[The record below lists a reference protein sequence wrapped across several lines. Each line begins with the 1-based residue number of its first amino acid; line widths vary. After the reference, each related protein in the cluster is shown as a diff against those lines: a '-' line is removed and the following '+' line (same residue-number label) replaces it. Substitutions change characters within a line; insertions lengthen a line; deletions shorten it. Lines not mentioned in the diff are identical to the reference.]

1 MSSNSNKLLPIALG
15 VIILLL
21 GLNAYFLANKV
32 SQGKVIEKQK
42 KELSEADKMQEE
54 LQLQY
59 DDAIEQLDAAA
70 AENEE
75 LRTQIDDQKRTLEK
89 QLRKAKSRINQ
100 LAAKENASITEF
112 AVARRMVDDFV
123 LQRNGFISEI
133 NNLKSQN
140 QSLTNQNVTLSQEKT
155 VLTETKVKLETA
167 VVEKTKLTE
176 ELSAEKSVLEE
187 TQAKLQKKVEL
198 GSILSANTVKATGV
212 KEKKKSDVNT
222 DLAKRSDRLMVC
234 FELAENRIVKAG
246 KEMIFLRLINPRG
259 ETMAIESKGSGY
271 FDDPVSGQAVRF
283 TTSKEV
289 DYDNSSQDV
298 CINWKQDATFDKGKY
313 VAELYNK
320 NHMIGTKEFTLK

>member
-42 KELSEADKMQEE
+42 KELSEAEKMQEE
-54 LQLQY
+54 LQMQY
-59 DDAIEQLDAAA
+59 DDAIEQLDVAA
-70 AENEE
+70 AENED
-75 LRTQIDDQKRTLEK
+75 LKVQIEEQKRSLERK
-89 QLRKAKSRINQ
+89 LRKAKSRINE
-100 LAAKENASITEF
+100 LASKENATISEL
-112 AVARRMVDDFV
+112 AEARRMVDDFV
-123 LQRNGFISEI
+123 LQRNGFLSEI

-140 QSLTNQNVTLSQEKT
+140 QSLTNQNVNLSQEKT
-155 VLTETKVKLETA
+155 TLTAAKVQLETKVVEQTKISEELT
-167 VVEKTKLTE
+167 VEKKELEDTK
-176 ELSAEKSVLEE
+176 
-187 TQAKLQKKVEL
+187 AKLQKKVAL
-198 GSILSANTVKATGV
+198 GSILAANAIKATGV

-222 DLAKRSDRLMVC
+222 DVAKRSDRVMVC
-234 FELAENRIVKAG
+234 FELAENRIAKAG
-246 KEMIFLRLINPRG
+246 QETIFLRLINPRG

-289 DYDNSSQDV
+289 DYDNNSQDV

-313 VAELYNK
+313 VAEIYNK
-320 NHMIGTKEFTLK
+320 NHMIGTKEFTLR

>member
-42 KELSEADKMQEE
+42 KELSEAEKMQEE

-75 LRTQIDDQKRTLEK
+75 LKVQIDEQKKSLERK
-89 QLRKAKSRINQ
+89 LRKAKARINE
-100 LAAKENASITEF
+100 LASKENATISEL
-112 AVARRMVDDFV
+112 AEARRMVDDFV
-123 LQRNGFISEI
+123 LQRNGFLTEI
-133 NNLKSQN
+133 NNLKGQN
-140 QSLTNQNVTLSQEKT
+140 QALTNQNVSLSQEKT
-155 VLTETKVKLETA
+155 SLTAEKVQLETKV
-167 VVEKTKLTE
+167 VEQTKISEVLNE
-176 ELSAEKSVLEE
+176 EKKVLED
-187 TQAKLQKKVEL
+187 TKVKLQKKVAL
-198 GSILSANTVKATGV
+198 GSILAANSIKATGV

-222 DLAKRSDRLMVC
+222 DVAKRSDRVMVC
-234 FELAENRIVKAG
+234 FELAENRIAKAG
-246 KEMIFLRLINPRG
+246 QETIFLRLINPRG

-313 VAELYNK
+313 VAEIYNK
-320 NHMIGTKEFTLK
+320 NHMIGTKEFTLR